1 MHEEGLY
8 ARRGGGGNPL
18 FGEQG
23 KVFRIFSHKQGIQS
37 PWLAS
42 WVLNEV
48 IWFDHERMTYD
59 VSCVK
64 GKNYLSINN
73 YV

>member
-1 MHEEGLY
+1 MHEEGSY
-8 ARRGGGGNPL
+8 ARGGGGGAHRYLVNR
-18 FGEQG
+18 
-23 KVFRIFSHKQGIQS
+23 VRIFSHKRGIQS
-37 PWLAS
+37 HWLAS

-48 IWFDHERMTYD
+48 IWFDRERMTYD

-73 YV
+73 YVY

>member
-1 MHEEGLY
+1 MPE
-8 ARRGGGGNPL
+8 GGGGNPL

-42 WVLNEV
+42 
-48 IWFDHERMTYD
+48 
-59 VSCVK
+59 
-64 GKNYLSINN
+64 
-73 YV
+73 